1 LFQDARFV
9 HIVRDPRV
17 VFPST
22 VNLWMS
28 MARNHGLQKPVWPGL
43 EEKVLREFRVIYDRL
58 EEARPLLR
66 PGRFHELRYEE
77 LIRNPVSE
85 LKKVYAA
92 LELDEFDA
100 VRPRLEEYQRQNSGY
115 ETNKYDLTAAQRAA
129 VEERWGDV
137 IHRYGY
143 A

>member
-1 LFQDARFV
+1 LVQ
-9 HIVRDPRV
+9 
-17 VFPST
+17 
-22 VNLWMS
+22 
-28 MARNHGLQKPVWPGL
+28 
-43 EEKVLREFRVIYDRL
+43 
-58 EEARPLLR
+58 
-66 PGRFHELRYEE
+66 
-77 LIRNPVSE
+77 NPVSE

-92 LELDEFDA
+92 LGLDGFDV

-137 IHRYGY
+137 TRRYGY